1 MIKNVVIYADSEEQ
15 MQGIIR
21 GIEQL
26 DTEHE
31 IGIIYGTYT
40 EDVLSEPIRVL
51 VDVAQAVVVDTG
63 RLDKDDTDSLK
74 RYVLRHVPND
84 AERDDV
90 VDWLIT
96 NHKHII
102 QDLKEL

>member
-31 IGIIYGTYT
+31 ISIIYGTYT
-40 EDVLSEPIRVL
+40 EDVLSEPIKVL
-51 VDVAQAVVVDTG
+51 IDVAQAVVIDTG

-84 AERDDV
+84 AERNDV
-90 VDWLIT
+90 IDWLIT